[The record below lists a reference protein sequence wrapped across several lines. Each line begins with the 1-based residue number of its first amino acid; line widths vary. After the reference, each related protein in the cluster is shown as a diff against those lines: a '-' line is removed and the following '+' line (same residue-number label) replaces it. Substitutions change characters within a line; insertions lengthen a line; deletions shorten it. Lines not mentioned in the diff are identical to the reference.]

1 MLTWLWK
8 RLSDSGAE
16 TTVSGRALGRFPERS
31 VERLLRARV
40 LIETRKADTW
50 SVCQQCDCGLDARP
64 IRRVGDEFALAVRMM
79 PLKMLFSPSMT

>member
-50 SVCQQCDCGLDARP
+50 SVC
-64 IRRVGDEFALAVRMM
+64 RRSDTGTRCTPYPEGRR
-79 PLKMLFSPSMT
+79 